1 MSKIDLGLKKI
12 FDQAFQNHQRGNL
25 KNAEALYKKILQLK
39 PNHLETNFFLGTL
52 FIQRKNFYFAKKKFL
67 KVVLI
72 NPNHFNAYNYL
83 GIIHKE
89 LKIFDKAKEYFDKA
103 IKLNKDYADAYYNLG
118 ILFKDLEDYKNAKKY
133 YQKTIQVNPNHIHVY
148 NNLGHIFSIFGKTK
162 EAINLFKKAIK
173 VNPKNALAYNNIGNR
188 YKELGEYKKS
198 IEAYNKAIEINP
210 NIQQVYENLGNVF
223 RIKKDF
229 KKAIEY
235 FKKSNSENSK
245 AQLLECIYFQYG
257 LKKFREKLEMYTEK
271 DFLNRRVAT
280 ISAYVSATQS
290 LQNIYP
296 FCKNP
301 IEYFYKTNIEND
313 LVEKNKFQ
321 KDLLIYL
328 ENIDSVWEPSSQ
340 TTRKGFQ
347 TTGNLFEKDKFEIKS
362 LIKIIKKT
370 IILYKKRFSNSK
382 DLIIKKWPSKSNLNA
397 WYVKLIQQGYQNSHI
412 HPDGWISGVFYL
424 KVPKFINKQDG
435 SIKLTIDGYDYPV
448 NKRLPSLVH
457 SPKDFD
463 LILFPSSLFHRTIPF
478 RLKETRHVIAFDL
491 IPL

>member
-1 MSKIDLGLKKI
+1 MKVYFFCSLIFVMLLFTSKIYAADVV
-12 FDQAFQNHQRGNL
+12 RGNPWPSGPCMSAYDGVSRAACPYKDSTIEEWDVLCMNRLNTRVSNGRLTGIGYDL
-25 KNAEALYKKILQLK
+25 KLLISIGPKFCRCIVRRFQL
-39 PNHLETNFFLGTL
+39 E
-52 FIQRKNFYFAKKKFL
+52 
-67 KVVLI
+67 
-72 NPNHFNAYNYL
+72 
-83 GIIHKE
+83 
-89 LKIFDKAKEYFDKA
+89 
-103 IKLNKDYADAYYNLG
+103 
-118 ILFKDLEDYKNAKKY
+118 
-133 YQKTIQVNPNHIHVY
+133 
-148 NNLGHIFSIFGKTK
+148 
-162 EAINLFKKAIK
+162 
-173 VNPKNALAYNNIGNR
+173 
-188 YKELGEYKKS
+188 
-198 IEAYNKAIEINP
+198 
-210 NIQQVYENLGNVF
+210 
-223 RIKKDF
+223 
-229 KKAIEY
+229 
-235 FKKSNSENSK
+235 
-245 AQLLECIYFQYG
+245 
-257 LKKFREKLEMYTEK
+257 YTEK